1 MLNFRR
7 AAISLLTATALT
19 AFAVSS
25 PATAAPLPSA
35 GDQTDD
41 FHTYSGAT
49 PLADLPAGAV
59 LKTRSLTYSLQG
71 IPLPLKVEQILYR
84 TTDMLGRPTANVT
97 SVIKPPVALKPGR
110 VIAYGSFYDSLNPLD
125 GPSYMIAGG
134 QSFGGAA
141 VHVETALVTAFLLK
155 GYSVVMADT
164 QGATANFAAGPEYG
178 YTTLDSLRAV
188 LAVPKTGVPSATAK
202 IGLLGY
208 SGGAIATNWAATLAP
223 IYAPDINERLV
234 GAAEGGVL
242 VNPASNLT
250 YVGGSQVWAGVIGM
264 ALVGVARAQEIDL
277 KPYLSDYGIETLNKL
292 EKAPISEVLGRYP
305 GLTWQKMAKPEYA
318 DPTTVQVYVDAVN
331 QLNLGERPTPTI
343 PMLIGQ
349 GTGGEVEGTFASTAG
364 LGAGDGV
371 MIAGDVRSLAR
382 QYCADGAKIT
392 YRQYAL
398 SHFSSVPLWYPEAIS
413 WLDARFSG
421 RAAGDNCATIKE
433 GNSLAPLTSP

>member
-1 MLNFRR
+1 MLSFRR

-19 AFAVSS
+19 ALAIAS
-25 PATAAPLPSA
+25 PATAAPVVSA
-35 GDQTDD
+35 ADQTDD

-49 PLADLPAGAV
+49 PLANLPAGTV

-134 QSFGGAA
+134 KSLGGAA

-188 LAVPKTGVPSATAK
+188 LASPKTGVPSATAK

-223 IYAPDINERLV
+223 TYAPDINERLV

-277 KPYLSDYGIETLNKL
+277 KPYLNDYGIETLGKL

-305 GLTWQKMAKPEYA
+305 GLTWKKMAKPEYA

-364 LGAGDGV
+364 LGPGDGV
-371 MIAGDVRSLAR
+371 MLAGDVRSLAR

-392 YRQYAL
+392 YRQYPL
-398 SHFSSVPLWYPEAIS
+398 SHFSSVPLWYPEAIG
-413 WLDARFSG
+413 WLEARFSG
-421 RAAGDNCATIKE
+421 RTAGNNCATINV
-433 GNSLAPLTSP
+433 GNSLAPLTSR

>member
-1 MLNFRR
+1 
-7 AAISLLTATALT
+7 
-19 AFAVSS
+19 
-25 PATAAPLPSA
+25 
-35 GDQTDD
+35 
-41 FHTYSGAT
+41 
-49 PLADLPAGAV
+49 
-59 LKTRSLTYSLQG
+59 
-71 IPLPLKVEQILYR
+71 
-84 TTDMLGRPTANVT
+84 
-97 SVIKPPVALKPGR
+97 
-110 VIAYGSFYDSLNPLD
+110 
-125 GPSYMIAGG
+125 
-134 QSFGGAA
+134 
-141 VHVETALVTAFLLK
+141 
-155 GYSVVMADT
+155 MADT

-223 IYAPDINERLV
+223 TYAPDINERLV

-277 KPYLSDYGIETLNKL
+277 KPYLNDYGIETLGKL

-305 GLTWQKMAKPEYA
+305 GLTWKKMAKPEYA

-364 LGAGDGV
+364 LGPGDGV
-371 MIAGDVRSLAR
+371 MLAGDVRSLAR

-392 YRQYAL
+392 YRQYPL
-398 SHFSSVPLWYPEAIS
+398 SHFSSVPLWYPEAIG
-413 WLDARFSG
+413 WLEARFSG
-421 RAAGDNCATIKE
+421 RTAGNNCATINV
-433 GNSLAPLTSP
+433 GNSLAPLTSR